1 VDGVSEQTCE
11 LHGDDPADLEQ
22 LADAASSG
30 EVIYLTRDGKRIA
43 AVVAADAADAIER
56 AEDARLAKLTAEAL
70 AEEGESVPLEQVKAE
85 LGL

>member
-1 VDGVSEQTCE
+1 VSVRVFE
-11 LHGDDPADLEQ
+11 LHGDEPADLER

-43 AVVAADAADAIER
+43 AVVPADAADALER
-56 AEDARLAKLTAEAL
+56 AEDAWLAKLAAASL

>member
-1 VDGVSEQTCE
+1 VSVHAFE
-11 LHGDDPADLEQ
+11 LHGDEPADLERM
-22 LADAASSG
+22 ADAASSG
-30 EVIYLTRDGKRIA
+30 EVIYLTRAGERIA

-56 AEDARLAKLTAEAL
+56 AEDAWLTKLAAEAL